1 MGLNFSKMRNLEI
14 PSRVEKTVTK
24 VISSKGNLYEIAQ
37 LAGQLH
43 VGMDLYLWNSF
54 DQIGLSNGLFLSE
67 CCKIHKT

>member
-43 VGMDLYLWNSF
+43 VGMDF
-54 DQIGLSNGLFLSE
+54 IFMEFL
-67 CCKIHKT
+67 